1 MRELL
6 RIGGGAGFWG
16 DSPEGPAQ
24 LVRSG
29 GIDVLLLD
37 YLAEITL
44 SIMARMK
51 ARRPEAG
58 YATDFVDLVMAPLA
72 REIAARGIKVVTNA
86 GGVNP
91 EACRDA
97 LQRVLDEAGVSLKIA
112 LVRGDDL
119 SGETERLRALGV
131 REMFTGAALPERL
144 ASVNA
149 YLGAFPIA
157 RALAAGADVVIT
169 GRCVDSALALGPLI
183 EAFGWGERDYD
194 RLAAGSL
201 AGHLIECST
210 QATGGIFTD
219 WRTVEGW
226 DRMGYPIAECRA
238 DGGFEL
244 TKPAGTGGLVA
255 PATVAEQLVYEIGD
269 PAAYLLPDVAC
280 DFSAVRLE
288 QAGPDRV
295 RVSGAR
301 GRPPTGRYKV
311 SATWPDGYRAA
322 VTMMIGGR
330 EAAAKARRV
339 AEAILARVRRQFAEA
354 GFGDFAETLVEVLG
368 AESTYGPNARVRAPR
383 EVVLK
388 LAVRHPRKE
397 ALQLFAREIYPAAS
411 AMAQGLTGFAG
422 GRPEPQPVIRLFSFL
437 IDRAEVPAEV
447 LLEGRTIAV
456 EAGLDAAGAPPAE
469 PAASPAPAP
478 SLQGPW
484 RSLPLIAIAHGRS
497 GDKGDLANIGVI
509 ARRPEFLPAV
519 RRSVTPEVV
528 AAWLGHLL
536 QGPVERFDWPGID
549 GVNLVLHR
557 ALGGGGV
564 ASLRHDPQG
573 KALAQMLLDLPV
585 EVPAAWLEAGG
596 PLAGWRDEE
605 AGEGPA

>member
-1 MRELL
+1 MREVL

-51 ARRPEAG
+51 ARRPDAG

-72 REIAARGIKVVTNA
+72 QEIAARGVKVVTNA

-97 LQRVLDEAGVSLKIA
+97 LQRALDQAGVALKIA

-119 SGETERLRALGV
+119 LGDVERLRGLGV
-131 REMFTGAALPERL
+131 REMFTGAGLPARL

-157 RALAAGADVVIT
+157 RALAAGADIVIT

-183 EAFGWGERDYD
+183 EAFGWGPHDYD

-210 QATGGIFTD
+210 QVTGGIFTD
-219 WRTVEGW
+219 WRAIEGW
-226 DRMGYPIAECRA
+226 DRMGFPIAECRA
-238 DGGFEL
+238 DGAFEL
-244 TKPAGTGGLVA
+244 TKPAGTGGLVT

-288 QAGPDRV
+288 RAGPDRV

-301 GRPPTGRYKV
+301 GRPPTGTYKV
-311 SATWPDGYRAA
+311 SATWADGFRAA

-330 EAAAKARRV
+330 EAAAKAHRV
-339 AEAILARVRRQFAEA
+339 GEAILARAGRLMAEA
-354 GFGDFAETLVEVLG
+354 GFEGFAETLVEVLG
-368 AESTYGPNARVRAPR
+368 AESTYGPQARVRAPR

-388 LAVRHPRKE
+388 LAVRHPRRE
-397 ALQLFAREIYPAAS
+397 ALQLFAGEIFPAAS

-437 IDRAEVPAEV
+437 IDKAEVRPEV
-447 LLEGRTIAV
+447 LIDGRTIPV
-456 EAGLDAAGAPPAE
+456 ETDRGDGAAMAAE
-469 PAASPAPAP
+469 TADSSTEAWNPD
-478 SLQGPW
+478 GPW
-484 RSLPLIAIAHGRS
+484 RSLPLIAIAHARS
-497 GDKGDLANIGVI
+497 GDKGDFANIGVI
-509 ARRPEFLPAV
+509 ARRPDYLPV
-519 RRSVTPEVV
+519 IRRSVTPQAVKT
-528 AAWLGHLL
+528 WLGHLV
-536 QGPVERFDWPGID
+536 QGPVERFDWPGIHA
-549 GVNLVLHR
+549 VNLLLHE
-557 ALGGGGV
+557 ALGGGGI

-573 KALAQMLLDLPV
+573 KALGQMLLDLPV

-596 PLAGWRDEE
+596 PLAGWHDADAEE
-605 AGEGPA
+605 TAA